1 MYSCVLSGAV
11 IGLQVRIV
19 HVEVDI
25 SYGMPCFDMSGV
37 LATEV
42 KESRERVQVAI
53 RNAGIVIKPS
63 KIAVNISPANVRK
76 QGTGFDVPIAV
87 GILAAAG
94 MIPMK
99 GLEGIFIMGELS
111 LSGRVNGVRGI
122 LPALCEARASGIRRC
137 IIPKDN
143 MDETAPI
150 EGMEIYAAETL
161 SQVID
166 CLKDTGC
173 FNGKSAPGETGV
185 QGRSGGTDVQGALF
199 HKAEHDKNR
208 ALGIAQVSSSN
219 ISSSDISC
227 GDRGSLDY
235 SSIKGQEL
243 AKRATLVA
251 AAGMHNLLYVGSPG
265 CGKTMMAQRIP
276 SIMPS
281 MTFEEQLEISKIYS
295 ISGLLTA
302 QGGWMK
308 NRPFRNP
315 HHTITARALMGGG
328 LVPAAGEITLA
339 HGGVLFLD
347 ELTEFSMKTLEHLRQ
362 PLEDRQ
368 VNISRV
374 HGTYTFPADFML
386 VAAMNPCKCG
396 YFPDRNRCRCTEH
409 DLERYIG
416 RISKP
421 MWDRFDIVVKTEEV
435 TIEDIMERNNPLET
449 VKRGHS
455 FDSASM
461 KRSVEEAVAIQKER
475 FHHRK
480 FAFNAMMSIEEIK
493 EHCVL
498 GAPESELLGEVY
510 HKMALTVRGYYKV
523 LKVARTIAD
532 LEGAQRIN
540 TNHISEA
547 VSYRSDRVSGGGI

>member
-53 RNAGIVIKPS
+53 RNAGMVMKPS

-94 MIPMK
+94 MIPME

-122 LPALCEARASGIRRC
+122 LPALCEARASGIKRC

-150 EGMEIYAAETL
+150 EGIAIYAAETL

-166 CLKDTGC
+166 WLK
-173 FNGKSAPGETGV
+173 APDYFGSKGASGEAGV
-185 QGRSGGTDVQGALF
+185 QGAGVQGKSDKTDRQGALF
-199 HKAEHDKNR
+199 HSAEHDKNR
-208 ALGIAQVSSSN
+208 TLKITQDPSN
-219 ISSSDISC
+219 DLARPD
-227 GDRGSLDY
+227 GGSLDY
-235 SSIKGQEL
+235 SSIKGQEI
-243 AKRATLVA
+243 AKRATMVA

-295 ISGLLTA
+295 ISGLLAA

-308 NRPFRNP
+308 HRPFRSP
-315 HHTITARALMGGG
+315 HHTITAKALMGGG

-421 MWDRFDIVVKTEEV
+421 MWDRFDIVVKTEAV
-435 TIEDIMERNNPLET
+435 TIEDIMGRDNPLET

-455 FDSASM
+455 FDSVSM
-461 KRSVEEAVAIQKER
+461 KRMVEEAVAIQKER
-475 FHHRK
+475 FQHRK

-493 EHCVL
+493 EHCAL
-498 GAPESELLGEVY
+498 GAPERELLGEVY

-540 TNHISEA
+540 MDHISEA